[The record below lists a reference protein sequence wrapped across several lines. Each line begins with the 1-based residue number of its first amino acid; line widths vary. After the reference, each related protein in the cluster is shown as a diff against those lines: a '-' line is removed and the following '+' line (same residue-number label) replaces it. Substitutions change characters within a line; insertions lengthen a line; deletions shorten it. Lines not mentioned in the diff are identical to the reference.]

1 MPTDSDSRSTVAFEA
16 LRLTQPSGRHVYSF
30 AAGALALLDIAD
42 IPRIKRADD
51 LSLEGYQRPEVVGHI
66 AEIRRY
72 LDSDNAILPNT
83 IVLAFTQEIEFTP
96 YNASENGGGPSRSGR
111 LTVEVREGEKP
122 AFVVDGQQRLAAA
135 SSCKHAEFPLF
146 VSAFVAPDPAEQRK
160 QFVLVNRT
168 KPLPQGLIFELLAE
182 IDGHLPTALS
192 KARLAS
198 LLTNRLNFSPGALRG
213 KIRTP
218 TQPGGTIKD
227 NSMRRA
233 IANSLNDGALFQVA
247 KSAGR
252 DGWENEDKM
261 HAAMQEVVATF
272 WEGVSLAFPTA
283 WELPPKASRLTH
295 GVGIVALGFVM
306 DHLHA
311 RRLKGADWNAISIAN
326 ELQTLAPHCAW
337 TSGAWH
343 FSDEDVR
350 GWNVLQNT
358 DRDVRL
364 LTAYMT
370 RLVEEKL

>member
-1 MPTDSDSRSTVAFEA
+1 MSTVTFEA

-30 AAGALALLDIAD
+30 AAGAVDLLDIAD
-42 IPRIKRADD
+42 IPRIKRGDD
-51 LSLEGYQRPEVVGHI
+51 LALEGYQRPEVVGHI

-72 LDSDNAILPNT
+72 LESDEAILPNT
-83 IVLAFTQEIEFTP
+83 IVLAFTENVEFEP
-96 YNASENGGGPSRSGR
+96 YNPDASSGVSQSGR
-111 LTVEVREGEKP
+111 LKVTVAEGQDATTKP

-135 SSCKHAEFPLF
+135 SSCKHAHFPLF
-146 VSAFVAPDPAEQRK
+146 VTAFVAPEPAEQRK

-192 KARLAS
+192 KARRAS
-198 LLTNRLNFSPGALRG
+198 LLTNRLNFSPGVLKG

-218 TQPGGTIKD
+218 TQPGGVIKD

-261 HAAMQEVVATF
+261 HAAMQEVVATY
-272 WEGVSLAFPTA
+272 WEGVSLAFPQA
-283 WELPPKASRLTH
+283 WDLPPKSSRLTH

-311 RRLKGADWNAISIAN
+311 RRLKGADWNALSIAN
-326 ELQTLAPHCAW
+326 ELRILAPHCAW

-343 FSDEDVR
+343 FSDDDVR

-364 LTAYMT
+364 LAGYLA

>member
-1 MPTDSDSRSTVAFEA
+1 MSSTVSFEA

-30 AAGALALLDIAD
+30 AINAAELLDIAD
-42 IPRIKRADD
+42 IPRIKRGDD
-51 LSLEGYQRPEVVGHI
+51 QALEGYQRPEVVGHI
-66 AEIRRY
+66 NEIRRY
-72 LDSDNAILPNT
+72 LESDDAILPNT
-83 IVLAFTQEIEFTP
+83 IVVAFT
-96 YNASENGGGPSRSGR
+96 ENVSFEPHGHRRGPGRAGR
-111 LTVEVREGEKP
+111 LVVPLVGEGDEKP
-122 AFVVDGQQRLAAA
+122 GFVVDGQQRLAAA
-135 SSCKHAEFPLF
+135 SSSRHGDFPIF
-146 VSAFVAPDPAEQRK
+146 VTAFVAPDPAEQRK

-168 KPLPQGLIFELLAE
+168 KPLPQGMVFELLAE

-198 LLTNRLNFSPGALRG
+198 LITNRLNFSPGVLQG

-218 TQPGGTIKD
+218 TCPHGIIKD

-252 DGWENEDKM
+252 DGWENADKM
-261 HAAMQEVVATF
+261 HSAMQDIVATF
-272 WEGVSLAFPTA
+272 WEGVSLAFPEA
-283 WELPPKASRLTH
+283 WKLPPKASRLTH

-306 DHLHA
+306 DHLHT
-311 RRLKGADWNAISIAN
+311 RRLKGADWNALSVAN
-326 ELQTLAPHCAW
+326 ELRTLAPHCAW
-337 TSGAWH
+337 TSGSWR

-364 LTAYMT
+364 LTGYLT

>member
-1 MPTDSDSRSTVAFEA
+1 MSSVSFEA

-30 AAGALALLDIAD
+30 AINAVELLDITD
-42 IPRIKRADD
+42 IPRIKRGEDQG
-51 LSLEGYQRPEVVGHI
+51 LEGYQRPEVVGHI
-66 AEIRRY
+66 GEIRRY
-72 LDSDNAILPNT
+72 LESEDAILPNT
-83 IVLAFTQEIEFTP
+83 IVVAFNDNVLFKPHNDQ
-96 YNASENGGGPSRSGR
+96 NGASQTGLLIVPLVG
-111 LTVEVREGEKP
+111 EGELKP
-122 AFVVDGQQRLAAA
+122 GFVVDGQQRLAAA
-135 SSCKHAEFPLF
+135 SSCKHVNFPLF
-146 VSAFVAPDPAEQRK
+146 VTAFVAPDPAEQRK

-168 KPLPQGLIFELLAE
+168 KPLPQGMVFELLAE

-198 LLTNRLNFSPGALRG
+198 LITNRLNFSTGVLQG

-218 TQPGGTIKD
+218 TCPQGIIKD

-247 KSAGR
+247 KRAGR
-252 DGWENEDKM
+252 DGWENEAKM
-261 HAAMQEVVATF
+261 HAAMQDVVATF
-272 WEGVSLAFPTA
+272 WEGVSLAFPEA
-283 WELPPKASRLTH
+283 WRLPPKASRLTH

-306 DHLHA
+306 DHLHT
-311 RRLKGADWNAISIAN
+311 RRLKGADWNALNVAR
-326 ELQTLAPHCAW
+326 ELHTLAPHCAW

-343 FSDEDVR
+343 FSDDDVR

-364 LTAYMT
+364 LTRYLT